1 MCSNRPLVYSA
12 AALDW
17 EPPAKKSIPRL
28 PLRERIFNWILS
40 RAEFVH
46 RGIRDFYRTPLGFLL
61 VWLNVGLLAFVVAS
75 RIGGES

>member
-17 EPPAKKSIPRL
+17 EPPAKPVL
-28 PLRERIFNWILS
+28 PLRLRVAGFLLS

-46 RGIRDFYRTPLGFLL
+46 REFRGFYRTWYGFGL
-61 VWLNVGLLAFVVAS
+61 VWLNVGLWSMVAFT
-75 RIGGES
+75 RIIGL